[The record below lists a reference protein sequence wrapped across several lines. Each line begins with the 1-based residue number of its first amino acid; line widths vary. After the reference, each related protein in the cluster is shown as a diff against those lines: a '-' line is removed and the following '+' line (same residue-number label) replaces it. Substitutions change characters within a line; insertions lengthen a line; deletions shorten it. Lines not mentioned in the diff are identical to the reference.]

1 MAGGVIVSAMGKHPG
16 GRPVTKARTRR
27 TYSVDKGVA
36 EYIDNLPDGERS
48 DFVSCALVEAVE
60 RHKKRQIHYIEVRL
74 RKGQLDLQDAIYD
87 RLEKAGKTWGFP
99 TPKEPET
106 SLISIPDDMD
116 TEFLDELGVEYR
128 HVKVVQSH
136 H

>member
-1 MAGGVIVSAMGKHPG
+1 MIVSAMGKHPG
-16 GRPVTKARTRR
+16 GRPITKARTRR

-48 DFVSCALVEAVE
+48 DFVSCALVEAVD
-60 RHKKRQIHYIEVRL
+60 RHKKRQIRYVEVRL
-74 RKGQLDLQDAIYD
+74 REDQFNLQDDICGK
-87 RLEKAGKTWGFP
+87 LEREGKTWGYP
-99 TPKEPET
+99 TLREPGIFT
-106 SLISIPDDMD
+106 MSLPDDTD
-116 TEFLDELGVEYR
+116 TQFLDDLGVEYR